1 VDFNFVN
8 LEGLTSVIDIVNPFY
23 QDDNIN
29 HKISY
34 EIKINNFYYLFFV
47 FIIRIILLC
56 KLNILYFFVTFNF
69 IKLVYNQIHL

>member
-1 VDFNFVN
+1 MDFNFVN